1 MRRKKLTIR
10 SFNPLFHGALGPLR
24 FLSFVFGHV
33 AGCIRVHVGAEYCEE
48 VGLGWSL
55 RTRDGGAMFMLMWMV
70 GVLLSVMFVF
80 TFVDIFEVL
89 VLRERLAVVML
100 VCI

>member
-1 MRRKKLTIR
+1 M
-10 SFNPLFHGALGPLR
+10 
-24 FLSFVFGHV
+24 

-55 RTRDGGAMFMLMWMV
+55 RTRCGEALFVFMLTWKV
-70 GVLLSVMFVF
+70 GVLLFVMFVF

-89 VLRERLAVVML
+89 VLRGRLAVVML

>member
-1 MRRKKLTIR
+1 
-10 SFNPLFHGALGPLR
+10 
-24 FLSFVFGHV
+24 
-33 AGCIRVHVGAEYCEE
+33 VGSYEYCEE

-55 RTRDGGAMFMLMWMV
+55 RTRGGGAMFMFVLTRMID
-70 GVLLSVMFVF
+70 VLLSVVFVF

-89 VLRERLAVVML
+89 VLRGRLAVVML

>member
-1 MRRKKLTIR
+1 
-10 SFNPLFHGALGPLR
+10 
-24 FLSFVFGHV
+24 
-33 AGCIRVHVGAEYCEE
+33 
-48 VGLGWSL
+48 
-55 RTRDGGAMFMLMWMV
+55 MFMFVLTRMID
-70 GVLLSVMFVF
+70 VLLSVVFVF